1 MSRISKIDHRDWD
14 PELRAMTQADEA
26 TVLERGTMRIM
37 AHKPETAK
45 GLVGFFAALRN
56 ERTLPERMT
65 ELMRLRIAFH
75 NQCRSCMAVR
85 YQDAAAEGLDED
97 LVCSLERPMEAEGL
111 SEREKLAIDYGERLA
126 TNHLSI
132 DDAYHDRLRTLF
144 TEAEIVELG
153 MFAAFCV
160 GFGRL
165 GASWDMVEELPD
177 HFQQRGGEQVTPWGA
192 GEVIAVR

>member
-14 PELRAMTQADEA
+14 PELRAMTLADEA
-26 TVLERGTMRIM
+26 TVFERGTMRIM

-45 GLVGFFAALRN
+45 GFARFFGALKA
-56 ERTLPERMT
+56 ERTLPERLL

-85 YQDAAAEGLDED
+85 YRDAAADGVDED

-126 TNHLSI
+126 SNHLSI

-144 TEAEIVELG
+144 TEPEIVELG
-153 MFAAFCV
+153 MFAAVCV

-165 GASWDMVEELPD
+165 GASWDMVEELPQ
-177 HFQQRGGEQVTPWGA
+177 HFQARGAERVTPWGA

>member
-14 PELRAMTQADEA
+14 PELRELTQADQA

-45 GLVGFFAALRN
+45 GFARFFGAMVAD
-56 ERTLPERMT
+56 RTLPERLL
-65 ELMRLRIAFH
+65 ELVRLRIAFH

-85 YQDAAAEGLDED
+85 YAAPAAEGVDEA
-97 LVCSLERPMEAEGL
+97 LVCSLERPLEAENL

-126 TNHLSI
+126 TRHLTL
-132 DDAYHDRLRTLF
+132 DDAYHDRLRELF
-144 TEAEIVELG
+144 TEPEIVELG
-153 MFAAFCV
+153 MFCALCV

-165 GASWDMVEELPD
+165 GASWDMVEELPAS
-177 HFQQRGGEQVTPWGA
+177 FQKRGEAPITPWA
-192 GEVIAVR
+192 QDEVVGVR

>member
-45 GLVGFFAALRN
+45 GLVGFFSALRA

-85 YQDAAAEGLDED
+85 YQDAATDGVDED

-144 TEAEIVELG
+144 TETEIVELG

-165 GASWDMVEELPD
+165 GASWDMVEELPG
-177 HFQQRGGEQVTPWGA
+177 HFQARGAEPVTPWGA
-192 GEVIAVR
+192 GEVIPVR